1 MLKTYIRSSMWHS
14 KVGDFA
20 LKFHGKKIVQ
30 LSWTKDK
37 NIHPL
42 SKNYNYALQKKQR
55 ELLHLTDQYK
65 PTWKMKYVKQA
76 CTILLSF

>member
-1 MLKTYIRSSMWHS
+1 MCHS

-42 SKNYNYALQKKQR
+42 SKNYNYALQKKQL

-65 PTWKMKYVKQA
+65 PT
-76 CTILLSF
+76 